1 MLNSPG
7 PPGSDG
13 DGRVWYYDLYFLM
26 TPRIGADGQAGRRPI
41 PGKIEDRRYC

>member
-1 MLNSPG
+1 MPNSPG

-26 TPRIGADGQAGRRPI
+26 TPRIGADGQTDRQADDPFLES
-41 PGKIEDRRYC
+41 PGKI